1 VPTFRFIPDYRST
14 LYSAEGI
21 DLDIASGPYGIRILN
36 AISEPSLEFRTLPI
50 ARRAC

>member
-1 VPTFRFIPDYRST
+1 MLAKVPLAGLSF
-14 LYSAEGI
+14 
-21 DLDIASGPYGIRILN
+21 GPYGIRILN